1 MSIQKK
7 LIIVFLHMGIVI
19 PPALIL
25 AQNQEK
31 IEQYKKA
38 CEYLRQ
44 EYSFERV
51 AQEKIEVTWE
61 DLQGMATP
69 MSNRVAI
76 QERYHRD
83 VVFVQPEMTIALG
96 REDTSLGIGFA
107 LDNPLAFP
115 DFHTNVS
122 QKLHQGYL
130 PIVESQWQME
140 NLEVEQT
147 ALAFLPFEDE
157 VVTGKEKQYVVLQIR
172 IQNQTAAAQTAD
184 LLVLLCPHLDGTQ
197 STGLIY
203 DTFTTP
209 VSRWQQ
215 EQVPVKLVNQSLQW
229 DDKVLLTYQCDKS
242 VSATFHPEYTPKS
255 KTEDQPDRLTNCL
268 QFTLNLAAHETQT
281 MDLVLPGTSALYPVE
296 ERESMAKI
304 SFSSAMQ
311 RACDHWNNAL
321 KPAMKFTVPEERLNL
336 IYKQAILSNLQHVI
350 QNPDQPWREPL
361 QTLPTTMVWPWE
373 AADMAVPMI
382 SIGLHREFEPCLRY
396 YTLRQVRVGPYSA
409 DEAPVSEPLCVKLF
423 GPIPQRPDGD
433 ILSAKGAYIG
443 LNPFWM
449 CDTGSVLYLMAQ
461 YYRYTRDNDWLNQNA
476 PSILAAWEFIQNA
489 RNQTR
494 IVNDQGEKVDHY
506 GLMPKGRPHDWYGW
520 RYHYSFTDSFTW
532 RGMAD
537 MATAFALAQRPEA
550 KQMQADAEEYRQIL
564 LAVID
569 KVQFT
574 DPDTGILFTPNTV
587 YYRQGPEHR
596 GGVWLGDG
604 PITLFSTGLLPATDP
619 RFDAMVEYI
628 NKTTGHLMGLSLP
641 MEGSTWYLGN
651 NDSTRFMNYLQR
663 GEFEKALLVFYGYV
677 VYGFSRDT
685 LQSVERVDIF
695 NDAYTPLQ
703 PNASANGRY
712 INMLRRMVIDEQE
725 PGKLWL
731 LRGCPRRWFAPG
743 KEIVVTDAPTLFGK
757 MAVRTKAEGQTI
769 TVDIDA
775 PDRQAPD
782 QIKLVVRHPQQKRI
796 TSVTVNGKETK
807 VINEVIVL
815 TKPAGR
821 LTVVCTY

>member
-7 LIIVFLHMGIVI
+7 LIIVFLHIGIVL
-19 PPALIL
+19 PPALVL
-25 AQNQEK
+25 AQNQGK

-38 CEYLRQ
+38 CEYLRR

-51 AQEKIEVTWE
+51 AQEKIEVSWE
-61 DLQGMATP
+61 DLLGMAAP
-69 MSNRVAI
+69 ISNRVAI
-76 QERYHRD
+76 QERFHSD

-96 REDTSLGIGFA
+96 REAGSLGIGFA

-115 DFHTNVS
+115 DFHTNVT
-122 QKLHQGYL
+122 QKLYQGYL
-130 PIVESQWQME
+130 PIVKSQWQTE
-140 NLEVEQT
+140 NLTVEQA
-147 ALAFLPFEDE
+147 ALAFLPFADE
-157 VVTGKEKQYVVLQIR
+157 VVTGKEKQYAAIQIR
-172 IQNQTAAAQTAD
+172 VKNQTAAEQTAD
-184 LLVLLCPHLDGTQ
+184 LLVLICPHLDGTQ
-197 STGLIY
+197 TVGLIY
-203 DTFTTP
+203 DLFTAPLT
-209 VSRWQQ
+209 RWQQ
-215 EQVPVKLVNQSLQW
+215 EQIPVQLADQSLQW
-229 DDKVLLTYQCDKS
+229 DNKILLTYQCDKS
-242 VSATFHPEYTPKS
+242 VSVTFHPEYTPKA

-268 QFTLNLAAHETQT
+268 QFTLTLAANDTQT
-281 MDLVLPGTSALYPVE
+281 IELVLPGTSALYPVE
-296 ERESMAKI
+296 ERESMAKV
-304 SFSSAMQ
+304 SFSSALQ
-311 RACDHWNNAL
+311 RACDHWHNAL
-321 KPAMKFTVPEERLNL
+321 KPAMKLAVPEERLNR

-350 QNPDQPWREPL
+350 QNPGQPWRDPL

-373 AADMAVPMI
+373 AADMAVPMM
-382 SIGLHREFEPCLRY
+382 SIGFHREYEPCLRY
-396 YTLRQVRVGPYSA
+396 FTLRQVRVGPYSA

-433 ILSAKGAYIG
+433 IQSAKGAYIG

-449 CDTGSVLYLMAQ
+449 CDTGSVLYMMAE
-461 YYRYTRDNDWLNQNA
+461 YYRYTRDNDWLNKNA
-476 PSILAAWEFIQNA
+476 ASIEAAWEFIQNA

-506 GLMPKGRPHDWYGW
+506 GLMPKGRVHDWAGW

-537 MATAFALAQRPEA
+537 MAAAFALAKRPEA

-564 LAVID
+564 LAVIE
-569 KVQFT
+569 KEQFV
-574 DPDTGILFTPNTV
+574 DPDTGLLFIPNTV
-587 YYRQGPEHR
+587 YYRQGPEQR
-596 GGVWLGDG
+596 GGVWTSDG
-604 PITLFSTGLLPATDP
+604 PITLFSTGLLAASDP
-619 RFDAMVEYI
+619 RFDVMAEYI
-628 NKTTGHLMGLSLP
+628 NKTTGHLMGLSLS

-663 GEFEKALLVFYGYV
+663 GELEKALLVFYSYV

-695 NDAYTPLQ
+695 NDDYAPLQ

-731 LRGCPRRWFAPG
+731 LRGCPSRWFAPG
-743 KEIVVTDAPTLFGK
+743 QEIVVTDAPTLYGK

-775 PDRQAPD
+775 PDREVPEA
-782 QIKLVVRHPQQKRI
+782 INLAVRHPERKRW
-796 TSVTVNGKETK
+796 TSVAVNGKEVQVK
-807 VINEVIVL
+807 DELIVL
-815 TKPAGR
+815 TKPAGHF
-821 LTVVCTY
+821 TVVCK